1 MPTQP
6 PSRPAARESGDD
18 AGIEPASASGQ
29 PAVSLAG
36 LGIAGLSRRRVGIAV
51 TALVALWIVV
61 GFAGQASAA
70 ARAADRAVQEQ
81 ATNETLAANVAS
93 LRDELDLVQTQRWTT
108 PDPSRRAGEPG
119 ASGVSDGASAAISNG
134 RSGVEPSP

>member
-6 PSRPAARESGDD
+6 PSRPAARESEDD

-51 TALVALWIVV
+51 TALVALWIVI
-61 GFAGQASAA
+61 GFAGQASGMIHEIKPAGEVLLDMVEQ
-70 ARAADRAVQEQ
+70 AADILTHKLPESVHAE
-81 ATNETLAANVAS
+81 
-93 LRDELDLVQTQRWTT
+93 
-108 PDPSRRAGEPG
+108 
-119 ASGVSDGASAAISNG
+119 
-134 RSGVEPSP
+134 